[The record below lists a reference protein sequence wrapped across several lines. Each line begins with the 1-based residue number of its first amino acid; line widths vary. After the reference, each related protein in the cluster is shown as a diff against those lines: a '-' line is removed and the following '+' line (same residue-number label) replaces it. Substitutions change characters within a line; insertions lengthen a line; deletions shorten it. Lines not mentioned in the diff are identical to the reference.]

1 VKNKIELL
9 APGGDVNSIKAA
21 IVAGADAIYCG
32 LDKFNARNRAENIS
46 FENLQGIIRL
56 AHENNCKIFLTLNI
70 IILDNEI
77 PAIITLLNRLI
88 NTNIDGVIIQD
99 LGLFYILSKHFKELE
114 IHASTQLTTH
124 NQGQILFL
132 SKLTAT
138 RVNLS
143 RELNIEEIK
152 ELSSFGH
159 KNNVLTEVFVHG
171 SYCISFSGVCY
182 MSSVNSGKS
191 GNRGMCSQPCR
202 DKYETTAQG
211 KDYPLN
217 LKDNSAY
224 FNLAELYNAGV
235 SSLKIEGRIKEFEYV
250 YTVVNS
256 WRKQINSFN
265 NTSKLLTDN
274 SELYTVFNRDFS
286 NSFLTGEIDKDMY
299 IDNPMSYSTKYHSEK
314 NNYKITD
321 KITEE
326 QLKLY
331 NEKEKTRA
339 YIKSKI
345 DLLNIDKIP
354 LTITISG
361 EKGEVLKTQIKT
373 PETSF
378 IVLSE
383 TKLEKTGTQVLDR
396 KMVLKRFK
404 AFNETEYYIEN
415 ILLEK
420 LEKDVFI
427 SFKELTSIKKRIL
440 FLLNNSK
447 EVIAPVDIPKI
458 KKQASTKIEPSLSV
472 LISSIKDVYLCEE
485 TEANIYFQ
493 LPSNFKNKF
502 SEVSDIFRNN
512 KRLIPWFPSILIG
525 EDYTI
530 AKKFIEELQPK
541 IIVTNNTGIAYEA
554 YKNDIAW
561 IAGPYLN
568 NINSYSLLALKE
580 KFNCSGAFIS
590 NEINEF
596 QIKSIKKPDDFKMYY
611 SIYHPIVMMTSRQCF
626 FHQVT
631 GCAKHKI
638 DNTCISHC
646 VKSATITNL
655 KKQTSFIEKS
665 EGNYHRIYNE
675 HNFLN
680 TDIVTNITNKFSSF
694 FIDLSN
700 IETKTEINL
709 NKIEII
715 KLFENLIN
723 QKTNS
728 KEELLKVFHNT
739 TDSQYKKGL

>member
-1 VKNKIELL
+1 MKNKIELL

-21 IVAGADAIYCG
+21 IIAGSDAIYCG

-56 AHENNCKIFLTLNI
+56 AHKNDCKIFLTLNI

-77 PAIITLLNRLI
+77 SQIIGLLNKLT
-88 NTNIDGVIIQD
+88 NTNIDGIIIQD
-99 LGLFYILSKHFKELE
+99 LGLFYILSKYFKTLE

-124 NQGQILFL
+124 NKGQIEFL
-132 SKLTAT
+132 TKLTAT

-143 RELNIEEIK
+143 RELNIDEIK
-152 ELSSFGH
+152 GLSSFGH
-159 KNNVLTEVFVHG
+159 ENNIFTEVFVHG
-171 SYCISFSGVCY
+171 SYCISFSGICY
-182 MSSVNSGKS
+182 MSSVNTGKS

-211 KDYPLN
+211 KNYPLN

-224 FNLAELYNAGV
+224 FNLTELYNAGV

-265 NTSKLLTDN
+265 NTNTLITDN

-286 NSFLTGEIDKDMY
+286 NSFLTGDIDKEMF
-299 IDNPMSYSTKYHSEK
+299 IDNPMSYSTKYHSKK

-361 EKGEVLKTQIKT
+361 KEGETLKILMKT
-373 PETSF
+373 PDTSF
-378 IVLSE
+378 IIFSE

-404 AFNETEYYIEN
+404 AFNETEYYIKD
-415 ILLEK
+415 ILLKE
-420 LEKDVFI
+420 LEKGTFI
-427 SFKELTSIKKRIL
+427 SFKELTSLKKQIL

-447 EVIAPVDIPKI
+447 EVVAPISVPTI
-458 KKQASTKIEPSLSV
+458 KKQTKIEKEASLSV
-472 LISSIKDVYLCEE
+472 LISSIHDVYLCNE
-485 TEANIYFQ
+485 TTANIFFQ
-493 LPSNFKNKF
+493 LPSNFKNNF
-502 SEVSDIFRNN
+502 SEIINIFRKN
-512 KRLIPWFPSILIG
+512 KNLIPWFPTILIG

-530 AKKFIEELQPK
+530 AKKLIEELQPK
-541 IIVTNNTGIAYEA
+541 NIVTNNTGIAYEA
-554 YKNDIAW
+554 YKNGIAW

-568 NINSYSLLALKE
+568 TVNSYSLLALKE
-580 KFNCSGAFIS
+580 NFNCSGAFIS

-596 QIKSIKKPDDFKMYY
+596 QIKSIKKPDNFELYY

-631 GCAKHKI
+631 GCTKHKI

-646 VKSATITNL
+646 IKSATITNL
-655 KKQTSFIEKS
+655 KNQTSFIEKS
-665 EGNYHRIYNE
+665 EGNYHQIYNE

-694 FIDLSN
+694 LIDLSD
-700 IETKTEINL
+700 IKTKTEMKL
-709 NKIEII
+709 SKIEII
-715 KLFENLIN
+715 KLFKNLIN

-728 KEELLKVFHNT
+728 KEELLKVIQGT
-739 TDSQYKKGL
+739 TYSQYKKGL